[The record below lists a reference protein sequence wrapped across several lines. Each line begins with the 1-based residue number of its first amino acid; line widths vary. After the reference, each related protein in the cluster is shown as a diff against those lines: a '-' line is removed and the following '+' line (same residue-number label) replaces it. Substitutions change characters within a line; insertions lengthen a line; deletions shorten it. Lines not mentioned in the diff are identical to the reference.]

1 MKIENKSEIDY
12 FVTKNKRTT
21 KKPRKQR
28 KDNWNLKFA
37 VFVYLILPGIILSIV
52 ISMAFKVSDRTLY
65 DFTQWYISFPI
76 TGFIVGLFLLFRHH
90 ILHSDEINY
99 KDFIQWKYSL
109 SLIWLPTVGALFI
122 SPILIGCFKM
132 ANYYLPAPYKEH
144 YEYAKVIER
153 HYSSSRYEP
162 DYVVV
167 FHIENGKYPDPEIRV
182 YSNFYKYAQIGST
195 YVVTVQRGF
204 FNIPVIKEFTYVFD
218 PDE

>member
-1 MKIENKSEIDY
+1 MKIENKSETDY
-12 FVTKNKRTT
+12 FVTKNKRTP

-28 KDNWNLKFA
+28 KDNWSLKFA

-109 SLIWLPTVGALFI
+109 SLIWMPTVGALFI
-122 SPILIGCFKM
+122 SPILIGGLKWPITI
-132 ANYYLPAPYKEH
+132 YLLHIKSIMNMPKLLRDIIAH
-144 YEYAKVIER
+144 
-153 HYSSSRYEP
+153 P
-162 DYVVV
+162 DTNQIMLW
-167 FHIENGKYPDPEIRV
+167 FFTSKTGNIRTLK
-182 YSNFYKYAQIGST
+182 SGFTQTST
-195 YVVTVQRGF
+195 NMLKLAVHMLLR
-204 FNIPVIKEFTYVFD
+204 FNVDFSTFL
-218 PDE
+218 

>member
-1 MKIENKSEIDY
+1 M
-12 FVTKNKRTT
+12 
-21 KKPRKQR
+21 
-28 KDNWNLKFA
+28 
-37 VFVYLILPGIILSIV
+37 
-52 ISMAFKVSDRTLY
+52 SMAFKVSDRTLY

-109 SLIWLPTVGALFI
+109 SLIWMPTVGALFI

-153 HYSSSRYEP
+153 HYSSSRYDP